1 MRARSPLVLVAMLSS
16 LSLAQAQK
24 IPNNELPGRERER
37 FIDSPGDRFMKP
49 GPYVAPSVVD
59 APPKAQKRRA
69 RRSKSH
75 QPR

>member
-1 MRARSPLVLVAMLSS
+1 MLSS

-24 IPNNELPGRERER
+24 IPNSELPGRERER
-37 FIDSPGDRFMKP
+37 FVDSPGDRFMKP

-59 APPKAQKRRA
+59 APAKAQKRRA
-69 RRSKSH
+69 LHSKSH